1 MSVSVSLSQ
10 KYLSLYSKK
19 VEFHSEFLSL
29 LYTDRYSGRNT
40 LPLTYKIPILSLALS
55 LSYNGHKAPVNVSRG
70 DFYNRV
76 KRGDIYSGHTDNGK
90 KPLNSGH
97 KTLSASQS
105 QWAYTHLLWTNY
117 IGHKTLTL
125 SLFSHLLLHVEYVV
139 VVDGQTH
146 L

>member
-55 LSYNGHKAPVNVSRG
+55 LTMGIKPLSMYQEETFTIGSREETFTVG
-70 DFYNRV
+70 IQTMGR
-76 KRGDIYSGHTDNGK
+76 S
-90 KPLNSGH
+90 PLNSGH

-105 QWAYTHLLWTNY
+105 QWAYTHLVWTNY